1 MTHPGDLAD
10 RYIAMWNETDAGAR
24 RQKVA
29 ALWAA
34 DGHFIDPVAE
44 GRGHDQIDAVLGG
57 VQQQFAG
64 LSFSLVGKP
73 DGFGSHVRLS
83 WQLAAG
89 DGPAVVKGTDIASLA
104 ADGKLAKV
112 VGFFDLVP
120 G

>member
-1 MTHPGDLAD
+1 MTNPAEIAD
-10 RYIAMWNETDAGAR
+10 RYIAMWNETDAAKR
-24 RQKVA
+24 RRLVA
-29 ALWAA
+29 ELFEA
-34 DGHFIDPVAE
+34 DGHFADPVAE

-64 LSFSLVGKP
+64 LGFSLTGKP
-73 DGFGSHVRLS
+73 DGFGPNVRLS

-89 DGPAVVKGTDIASLA
+89 DGPAVVKGTDIARLSANGRLVS
-104 ADGKLAKV
+104 V